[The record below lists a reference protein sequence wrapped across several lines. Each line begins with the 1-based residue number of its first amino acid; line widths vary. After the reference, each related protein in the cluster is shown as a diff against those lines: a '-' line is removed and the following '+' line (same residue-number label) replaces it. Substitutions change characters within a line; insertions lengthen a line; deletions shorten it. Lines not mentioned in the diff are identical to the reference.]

1 MSSKTVLI
9 TGASSGIGAAF
20 AEIFAKNAYNLVLVA
35 RREKELNTIKKKCE
49 QQSNAHV
56 KILVKDLTHPKA
68 PEEIYHELKRENIQ
82 IDILINNAGFGEYG
96 SFYKTSWEKEAAMIQ
111 VNITALTALTKLFGQ
126 DMIQRKSGTI
136 MNVSS
141 VAAFLPGPLMSVY
154 YATKAYVLSLSE
166 ALANDL
172 QGTGVKVIALC
183 PGMTK
188 TGFQDAA
195 GFAEKAENEERMI
208 SAEEVAAYGFNVI
221 QKGKPVIAIPGL
233 KNKIIARLG
242 WTLPRTVL
250 AKIIRSVQSG
260 REKKE

>member
-1 MSSKTVLI
+1 MQTKTVLV

-20 AEIFAKNAYNLVLVA
+20 AEIFAKNKYNLILVA
-35 RREKELNTIKKKCE
+35 RREKELNIIKKKCE
-49 QQSNAHV
+49 QQSNAQV
-56 KILVKDLTHPKA
+56 KIIIKDLTHSKA
-68 PEEIYHELKRENIQ
+68 PEEIYNEIKKENLLV
-82 IDILINNAGFGEYG
+82 DILINNAGFGEYG
-96 SFYKTSWEKEAAMIQ
+96 SFYKTSWEKEAEMIQ
-111 VNITALTALTKLFGQ
+111 VNITALTALAKLFGQ

-172 QGTGVKVIALC
+172 EGTGVKVIALC

-195 GFAEKAENEERMI
+195 GFAEKAENEKQMS
-208 SAEEVAAYGFNVI
+208 SAEEVAAYGFKVI
-221 QKGKPVIAIPGL
+221 QKGKPVIAIPGI

-242 WTLPRTVL
+242 WLLPRTVL

-260 REKKE
+260 REKRE